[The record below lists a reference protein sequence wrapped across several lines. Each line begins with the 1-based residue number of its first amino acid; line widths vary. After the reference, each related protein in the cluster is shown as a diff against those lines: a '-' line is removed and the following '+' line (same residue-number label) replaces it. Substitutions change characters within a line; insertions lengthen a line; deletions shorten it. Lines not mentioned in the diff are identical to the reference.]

1 MADGAVLDASVLI
14 NLLGC
19 GAADRVLAALPGRRV
34 VAEVTSRELLRHP
47 LDPQRAGNPLEPLFE
62 AGLLER
68 IEERIELRGATLQ
81 TFRALVGAEPPDD
94 LGDGEAAA
102 IALAKELSLA
112 VALDDT
118 KARRIVRARFPE
130 LPISS
135 SVDLFA
141 SPPVAAALGGGLGDA
156 VFSALVHARMRV
168 LPENEAW
175 VLLLLG
181 DRAAQ
186 CPSLRRRKK

>member
-1 MADGAVLDASVLI
+1 MAEGIVLDASVVI

-34 VAEVTSRELLRHP
+34 VADVTSREILRDPITPANYGDP
-47 LDPQRAGNPLEPLFE
+47 LNPLVA

-68 IEERIELRGATLQ
+68 VELIPAAMTM
-81 TFRALVGAEPPDD
+81 FIKLVGAAPPDD

-102 IALAKELSLA
+102 IALAQELGMSIG
-112 VALDDT
+112 LDDK
-118 KARRIVRARFPE
+118 KARRIVRDQFPG
-130 LPISS
+130 LRMHS

-141 SPPVAAALGGGLGDA
+141 LPAVAATLGNDLPDVVFAALMN
-156 VFSALVHARMRV
+156 ARMRV
-168 LPENEAW
+168 MPENEAW

-181 DRAAQ
+181 NRAAE
-186 CPSLRRRKK
+186 CPSLRKRKK

>member
-34 VAEVTSRELLRHP
+34 VADVTSRELLRHP
-47 LDPQRAGNPLEPLFE
+47 LDPARAGNPLEPLVE

-68 IEERIELRGATLQ
+68 VELHTAAMQ

-102 IALAKELSLA
+102 IALAQELSLA

-118 KARRIVRARFPE
+118 KARRIARGRFPE
-130 LPISS
+130 LQISS

-141 SPPVAAALGGGLGDA
+141 SPPVAAALGDGLGDA

-181 DRAAQ
+181 DRAAE
-186 CPSLRRRKK
+186 CPSLRRRRK